1 MPLPIA
7 LSHESEKSIS
17 PPHLLA
23 PLTLTN
29 NLPPDSP
36 VLPPPSRLSSI
47 LKTITSKSL
56 DNIIAE
62 ARRELAEERDKVGM
76 AVSSESLYT
85 TMSRGARG
93 GAGTGGQ
100 GYYLDMDQLFTYGTT
115 KS

>member
-1 MPLPIA
+1 MVPFPR
-7 LSHESEKSIS
+7 
-17 PPHLLA
+17 PPSS
-23 PLTLTN
+23 
-29 NLPPDSP
+29 LPPR
-36 VLPPPSRLSSI
+36 LPSS
-47 LKTITSKSL
+47 LQAITSKSL

-62 ARRELAEERDKVGM
+62 ARRELAEERDKAGM

-100 GYYLDMDQLFTYGTT
+100 GDYLDMDQIVNYGNI